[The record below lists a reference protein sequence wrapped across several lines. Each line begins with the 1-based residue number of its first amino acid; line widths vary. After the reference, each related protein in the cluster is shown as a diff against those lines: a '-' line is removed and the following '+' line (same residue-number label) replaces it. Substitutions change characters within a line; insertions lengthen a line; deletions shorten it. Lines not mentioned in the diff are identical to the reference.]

1 MKIGEESIVFL
12 VAVSLWERTLE
23 KNQKVEKKT
32 FISDCF
38 HVLEGGGGGGTGIWS
53 VLCHKVT
60 VILVF
65 LSDLAGNLTIPMTDK

>member
-23 KNQKVEKKT
+23 KNRKVEKKT

-38 HVLEGGGGGGTGIWS
+38 HVLEGGGEGEQEFGVS
-53 VLCHKVT
+53 C
-60 VILVF
+60 VIK
-65 LSDLAGNLTIPMTDK
+65 SQ

>member
-23 KNQKVEKKT
+23 KNRKVEKKPLLA
-32 FISDCF
+32 IVCMC
-38 HVLEGGGGGGTGIWS
+38 LREEGGTGIWS

-65 LSDLAGNLTIPMTDK
+65 LLFRSSWKFNNSNDR